1 MNLWHDIPLGKDPA
15 KSFNCIVE
23 ISKGS
28 HNKYEIDKDTGII
41 ALDRANY
48 NSAPYPFDYAFAPQ
62 TLWDDGDAL
71 DVVILTTYP
80 INIGV
85 MVEVRPIAIMN
96 MIDSGESD
104 AKIIAVP
111 TSDRRFDHIHDLA
124 DLNKH
129 SLKEYT
135 HFFETY
141 KNLKSDT
148 GQTDYPVTI
157 ESIEGKDKSIEAIL
171 KSIELYKDKF
181 SK

>member
-1 MNLWHDIPLGKDPA
+1 MNLWHDITLGENPTE
-15 KSFNCIVE
+15 SFNCIVE

-28 HNKYEIDKDTGII
+28 HNKYEIDKKTGLI

-48 NSAPYPFDYAFAPQ
+48 NAAPYPFDYAFAPQ

-80 INIGV
+80 INTGV
-85 MVEVRPIAIMN
+85 LVEVRPIAIMN
-96 MIDSGESD
+96 MTDSGESD

-111 TSDRRFDHIHDLA
+111 TSDRRFEHIHNLE

-129 SLKEYT
+129 MLKEFT

-141 KNLKSDT
+141 KNLKADDGHIT
-148 GQTDYPVTI
+148 HPVTI
-157 ESIEGKDKSIEAIL
+157 EGIEGKDKAIEAIE
-171 KSIELYKDKF
+171 KSIKLYKDKF
-181 SK
+181 IK